1 MHANR
6 RRSTEEAPRVSF
18 HCSVTADGSEYWR
31 SIPWAK
37 CFGTRLA
44 PARECRAFSLSPT
57 VATASLLDDPNRK
70 LMGLV
75 LLAWFVALW
84 VVAEFFDG
92 VRRP

>member
-1 MHANR
+1 VAKYQGF
-6 RRSTEEAPRVSF
+6 SPRFV
-18 HCSVTADGSEYWR
+18 AIG
-31 SIPWAK
+31 
-37 CFGTRLA
+37 LL
-44 PARECRAFSLSPT
+44 SLVLT